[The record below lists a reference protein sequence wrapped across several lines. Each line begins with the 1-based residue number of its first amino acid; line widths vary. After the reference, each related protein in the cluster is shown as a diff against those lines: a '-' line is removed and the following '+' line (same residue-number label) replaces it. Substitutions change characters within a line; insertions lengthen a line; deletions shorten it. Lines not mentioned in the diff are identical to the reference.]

1 MMHQK
6 IRKEETMRRLVRKHR
21 NQIILIITML
31 AVLNGILS
39 AKCFGQG
46 RGDEEIIL
54 FVVSAIWLVLFS
66 LANWKRLW
74 KG

>member
-21 NQIILIITML
+21 NQIILIITIL
-31 AVLNGILS
+31 AVLNCILS

-46 RGDEEIIL
+46 RGDEERIL